1 MKQKV
6 ERFYEVS
13 SGGQHADAAQRN
25 GQRRAVQELSR
36 WSGLALAAVFLAV
49 VGISGCNDSTSVAHL
64 RVLHASPDAPNVD
77 INLDGK
83 NVLTN
88 VAYKTASDYLDVPAG
103 THTIKVY
110 PTGTT
115 NAVIT
120 ASVPLTKNTYTT
132 VAAINF
138 VAKIEGKVITDD
150 NTEPT
155 SGNVKVRLIHFSP
168 SAGSVDIYV
177 TAPGADLSNATP
189 TLTNVPFDTVSDY
202 VSVPAGSY
210 EVRVTPTTTKEVV
223 VDSGTLALTAGQIR
237 TGVALDNP
245 GTNPPF
251 TAIVLKDLN

>member
-1 MKQKV
+1 MKS
-6 ERFYEVS
+6 F
-13 SGGQHADAAQRN
+13 
-25 GQRRAVQELSR
+25 SR
-36 WSGLALAAVFLAV
+36 WSGIAMAGLLLAAGV
-49 VGISGCNDSTSVAHL
+49 SGCNDSTSVAHL

-88 VAYKTASDYLDVPAG
+88 VPYKTASDYLDVPAG

-120 ASVPLTKNTYTT
+120 ANVTLTKNSYTT

-138 VAKIEGKVITDD
+138 VANIQGKVITDD
-150 NTEPT
+150 NSAPKN
-155 SGNVKVRLIHFSP
+155 GDVKVRLIHFSP

-177 TAPGADLSNATP
+177 TAPGADLSQATP
-189 TLTNVPFDTVSDY
+189 TLSNVPFDTVSDY
-202 VSVPAGSY
+202 LSVPAGAY

-223 VDSGTLALTAGQIR
+223 IDSGTLNLTAGQIR

-245 GTNPPF
+245 GANPPF
-251 TAIVLKDLN
+251 TAIVLKDVN